1 MTAGPSVAS
10 IARAAKAAGFRGAMQ
25 IDPSIDRTNLW
36 AGKEAREA
44 REARGGGG
52 GGGVRVNQHPPPQ
65 HHQQSQQAVP
75 PPDQAQLLQE
85 EPSSSQPGEL
95 HLGQQ
100 ALLGP
105 PRRAQANPDSKM
117 TYEGIIQTRYP
128 DPDKVAKG
136 EAKDEIFE
144 SWLPKSC
151 LQPLILALI
160 DINGGVPAM
169 PERKTPPLQLEKN
182 TRPHVIE
189 CE

>member
-1 MTAGPSVAS
+1 MAS
-10 IARAAKAAGFRGAMQ
+10 IALAAKAAGFRGAMHV
-25 IDPSIDRTNLW
+25 DPSIDRTNLW

-52 GGGVRVNQHPPPQ
+52 GGVRVIQHPPLQ
-65 HHQQSQQAVP
+65 HQQSQQAA
-75 PPDQAQLLQE
+75 PPDQLNFCKKTIKYPTRENFISANKRY
-85 EPSSSQPGEL
+85 SVRIGV
-95 HLGQQ
+95 
-100 ALLGP
+100 
-105 PRRAQANPDSKM
+105 PRNPDSKM

-128 DPDKVAKG
+128 DPEKVAKG

-169 PERKTPPLQLEKN
+169 PTAATAE
-182 TRPHVIE
+182 
-189 CE
+189 